1 MKETKPQIL
10 IYFSNCVLWT
20 LIVLHK
26 SKPSRIFVDVKI
38 YLYRIL
44 PNFFLKTLKSP
55 GFMYIYRRR
64 GNVYPQKSMYK
75 VPGVV

>member
-26 SKPSRIFVDVKI
+26 SKPSQIFVDVKRNM
-38 YLYRIL
+38 LGL
-44 PNFFLKTLKSP
+44 PLQDFTEFFFLKH
-55 GFMYIYRRR
+55 
-64 GNVYPQKSMYK
+64 
-75 VPGVV
+75 